1 MNKNAEQ
8 ELVAR
13 ILRPDIADDPEAFV
27 MYAFP
32 WGKRGDAAGKTYG
45 AEGLAAAGVG
55 CAAGVYCGHADA

>member
-1 MNKNAEQ
+1 MSKVKANAEQ

-32 WGKRGDAAGKTYG
+32 WGKKGTPLERNS
-45 AEGLAAAGVG
+45 GLDEA
-55 CAAGVYCGHADA
+55 